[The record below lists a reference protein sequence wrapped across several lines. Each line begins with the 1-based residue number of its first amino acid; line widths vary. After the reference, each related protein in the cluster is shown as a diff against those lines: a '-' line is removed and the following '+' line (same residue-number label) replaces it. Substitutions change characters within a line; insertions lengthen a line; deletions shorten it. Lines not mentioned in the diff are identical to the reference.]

1 MCVRAILAAGSG
13 QTISADTLSGLQFG
27 SYFILKLCWRQF
39 LSHNAFV
46 KPLQTLKSTFMSDFF
61 FVLLLGKEGKMFFTT
76 TFTALLF
83 SWSDHQLW
91 DLHSHT
97 YTHIHFSLSL
107 SLPMSC
113 CYRDPNKIVKPTEMF
128 FLALVWV
135 TRATDRTH
143 IPLAAEQ
150 GTIASVMFFSS

>member
-91 DLHSHT
+91 DLHLHT

-107 SLPMSC
+107 SLSLWAVAIETLIKLLNPLRCFSLLWFEWQELL
-113 CYRDPNKIVKPTEMF
+113 TEHTYHWP
-128 FLALVWV
+128 LSKAL
-135 TRATDRTH
+135 
-143 IPLAAEQ
+143 
-150 GTIASVMFFSS
+150 

>member
-27 SYFILKLCWRQF
+27 SCFILKLCWRQF

-61 FVLLLGKEGKMFFTT
+61 CVTIRKRGENVFYHNIYSSPFFMVWSPTMRFAFTHVHTHTLL
-76 TFTALLF
+76 
-83 SWSDHQLW
+83 
-91 DLHSHT
+91 
-97 YTHIHFSLSL
+97 SLSL

>member
-61 FVLLLGKEGKMFFTT
+61 CVTIRKRGENVFYHNIYSSPFFMVWSPTMRFAFTHVHTHTLL
-76 TFTALLF
+76 
-83 SWSDHQLW
+83 
-91 DLHSHT
+91 
-97 YTHIHFSLSL
+97 SLSL
-107 SLPMSC
+107 SLWAVAIETLIKLLNPLRCFSLLWFEWQELL
-113 CYRDPNKIVKPTEMF
+113 TEHTYHWP
-128 FLALVWV
+128 LSKAL
-135 TRATDRTH
+135 
-143 IPLAAEQ
+143 
-150 GTIASVMFFSS
+150 

>member
-107 SLPMSC
+107 SLWAVAIETLIKLLNPLRCFSLLWFEWQELL
-113 CYRDPNKIVKPTEMF
+113 TEHTYHWP
-128 FLALVWV
+128 LSKAL
-135 TRATDRTH
+135 
-143 IPLAAEQ
+143 
-150 GTIASVMFFSS
+150 